1 MLASEVGANM
11 FIQSYTSTRSTSP
24 SQPKLHTGCVCP
36 LLLEEAQNFGRQ
48 RRPKTPATA
57 ADIHTAIAMRVDVDD
72 MPAAD
77 RRGAPIVRQHW
88 HLGTLPVV
96 DDLSGDGSHRHG
108 FQKLKEACFE
118 FVSGPENYGFVRM
131 SKRERDPLKSTSRL
145 QPAVP

>member
-1 MLASEVGANM
+1 
-11 FIQSYTSTRSTSP
+11 
-24 SQPKLHTGCVCP
+24 
-36 LLLEEAQNFGRQ
+36 
-48 RRPKTPATA
+48 
-57 ADIHTAIAMRVDVDD
+57 MRVDVDD

-118 FVSGPENYGFVRM
+118 FVSGLENYGLRADEQAGTRSSEVDLTTAAG
-131 SKRERDPLKSTSRL
+131 SPLI
-145 QPAVP
+145 PAVP